1 MRSSSWLAA
10 VAALSSVIAPGVV
23 RAQTLNPFSDVKSVC
38 SKNCTGGPEYDR
50 IVLKDG
56 TEVRARTVSENDRF
70 VVLEKFGELRAV
82 GRDQI
87 QTLDK
92 NPKAERGNYPD
103 AILTKDGSVLAGRLK
118 SAQDDV
124 DPFELTSGAGFN
136 ETAWK
141 SVIVAVYRGGKLVYG
156 K

>member
-1 MRSSSWLAA
+1 MHRGSCFAGA
-10 VAALSSVIAPGVV
+10 VALGAVVAQGDV
-23 RAQTLNPFSDVKSVC
+23 RAQALIPFSDVKSVC
-38 SKNCTGGPEYDR
+38 SQGCTGGPEYDR
-50 IVLKDG
+50 VVLKTG
-56 TEVRARTVSENDRF
+56 MEIRARVVTENDRF
-70 VVLEKFGELRAV
+70 VVVEKFGELRAL

-92 NPKAERGNYPD
+92 NSKSERGSYPD
-103 AILTKDGSVLAGRLK
+103 AILIRDGTVLAGTLT

-124 DPFELTSGAGFN
+124 DPFQLTSGNGFN

-141 SVIVAVYRGGKLVYG
+141 SVITAAYRGGRLIYG